1 MNTNM
6 NTKENELIAKFD
18 EAIELAYAA
27 LELAQ
32 QYAGG
37 ESKTADILEKKIGKL
52 VRSVK
57 N

>member
-1 MNTNM
+1 MKL
-6 NTKENELIAKFD
+6 TKENELIAKFD